1 MISFNLCSCSI
12 ADSLQLREL
21 GVKIR
26 ELGAGRRPAELANP
40 PEPEPMFKDGRGRAG
55 RLDQEPAGL
64 EVPEDNEGGPKL
76 GPGPGL
82 ESRPGIVKAF
92 ILALISSAF
101 AFMFDF
107 FEDLCVLEHT
117 LCHQCHCNLTRKFRL
132 I

>member
-55 RLDQEPAGL
+55 RFDQDPAGL
-64 EVPEDNEGGPKL
+64 EVPEDNEGGPRPP
-76 GPGPGL
+76 GGPGL
-82 ESRPGIVKAF
+82 ESRPGMVRAF
-92 ILALISSAF
+92 ILALISSAL
-101 AFMFDF
+101 AFMIVSVSK
-107 FEDLCVLEHT
+107 CP
-117 LCHQCHCNLTRKFRL
+117 
-132 I
+132 

>member
-40 PEPEPMFKDGRGRAG
+40 PDPEPEPMFKDGRGRAG

-76 GPGPGL
+76 GPGL

-101 AFMFDF
+101 AFM
-107 FEDLCVLEHT
+107 LSS
-117 LCHQCHCNLTRKFRL
+117 
-132 I
+132 

>member
-1 MISFNLCSCSI
+1 M
-12 ADSLQLREL
+12 
-21 GVKIR
+21 KIR

-40 PEPEPMFKDGRGRAG
+40 PDPEPMFKDGRGRAG

-107 FEDLCVLEHT
+107 LKIYVSLSTPYVTNVIVILLE
-117 LCHQCHCNLTRKFRL
+117 NSD
-132 I
+132 